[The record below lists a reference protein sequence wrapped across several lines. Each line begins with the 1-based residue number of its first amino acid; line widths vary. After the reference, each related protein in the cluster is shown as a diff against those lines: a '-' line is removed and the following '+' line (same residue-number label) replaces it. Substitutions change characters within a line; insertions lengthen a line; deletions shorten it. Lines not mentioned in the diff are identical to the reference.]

1 LWIKKRGLQPQVE
14 FNVTQS
20 TDDITL
26 LTALN
31 GFFNNLGY
39 VYNKPNNVS
48 VLVFRNLKIILSVI
62 VPFFQQFPLITLK
75 GLEFLTWLQIV
86 NVLASKAHVG
96 STLEARDGMVKLATL
111 IKDFNSKRP
120 GSRKGPKY
128 DLIIEWL
135 NSLNDVPSLEAKL

>member
-1 LWIKKRGLQPQVE
+1 MVMKPVVEGCFTASCSEPPLRGLTTSVE

-20 TDDITL
+20 TDDFTL

-31 GFFNNLGY
+31 GFFNYIGY

-75 GLEFLTWLQIV
+75 GLEFF
-86 NVLASKAHVG
+86 
-96 STLEARDGMVKLATL
+96 D
-111 IKDFNSKRP
+111 
-120 GSRKGPKY
+120 
-128 DLIIEWL
+128 
-135 NSLNDVPSLEAKL
+135 